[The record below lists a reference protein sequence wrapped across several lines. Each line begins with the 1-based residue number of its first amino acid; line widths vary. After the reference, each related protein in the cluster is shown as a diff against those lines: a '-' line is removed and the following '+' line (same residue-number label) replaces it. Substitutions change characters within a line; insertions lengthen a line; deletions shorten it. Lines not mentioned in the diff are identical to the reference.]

1 MKIDYYNRMETIA
14 MLLLCVLSLMSCDR
28 KVADI
33 ITIYLD
39 QKDSTRNY
47 YTVIAP
53 REVVRDAYMVLL
65 PGDGLLFGK

>member
-1 MKIDYYNRMETIA
+1 
-14 MLLLCVLSLMSCDR
+14 MSCDR